1 MRRKRAI
8 SSCVLMK
15 KVDEM
20 AKKMQSRGHTARKTL
35 ESLDPEELKSLVRD
49 VMVSMEITEREEFI
63 QALDAEMRR
72 ASFNMR
78 AYLVPLGIP
87 ARNLED
93 LTPTE
98 VGHLIRF
105 LKRIVP
111 QAMPA
116 VERVTARYSD
126 FVEKIAHSRDRL
138 AA

>member
-1 MRRKRAI
+1 
-8 SSCVLMK
+8 MK
-15 KVDEM
+15 KVEEM
-20 AKKMQSRGHTARKTL
+20 AKKMQPRGNTPRTTL
-35 ESLDPEELKSLVRD
+35 ELLDPEELKSLVRD

-72 ASFNMR
+72 ANFNMR
-78 AYLVPLGIP
+78 AY
-87 ARNLED
+87 

-116 VERVTARYSD
+116 IERVTARYSV
-126 FVEKIAHSRDRL
+126 FVEKMAHSRDRL

>member
-1 MRRKRAI
+1 
-8 SSCVLMK
+8 
-15 KVDEM
+15 M
-20 AKKMQSRGHTARKTL
+20 AKKMQPRGHTARASL
-35 ESLDPEELKSLVRD
+35 GSLDPEDLKSLVRD

-63 QALDAEMRR
+63 QDLDAEMRR

-93 LTPTE
+93 MTPTE

-105 LKRIVP
+105 LNRIVP

-116 VERVTARYSD
+116 VERVTARYSV
-126 FVEKIAHSRDRL
+126 FVEKMAHSRNRL

>member
-1 MRRKRAI
+1 
-8 SSCVLMK
+8 MK
-15 KVDEM
+15 KVEEM
-20 AKKMQSRGHTARKTL
+20 AKKMQPRGNTPRTTL
-35 ESLDPEELKSLVRD
+35 ELLDPEELKSLVRD

-72 ASFNMR
+72 ANFNMR

-87 ARNLED
+87 ARNLGD

-116 VERVTARYSD
+116 IERVTARYSV
-126 FVEKIAHSRDRL
+126 FVEKMAHSRDRL